1 MASMLVLVE
10 QQSATHYLVVR
21 PSDDVEAV
29 GVVNWLLMTG

>member
-1 MASMLVLVE
+1 MASMLILVE